1 MYESLVERPDPPQ
14 VIHTLR
20 NTIRKG
26 MDDYY

>member
-1 MYESLVERPDPPQ
+1 MYESLVERPDPPR
-14 VIHTLR
+14 VIHTR